1 MVNSM
6 SQPVKNRSNISPS
19 RRKKLWDIYDGW
31 ICSVLGAC
39 LTRSE
44 LRKLARK
51 KKFCL
56 PPADSDYLLHS
67 ALVNGAGSRTPMS
80 RALNTILDKKYR
92 MHINRYAKAEDDET
106 IRRLWKEDIER
117 GNVPGAYW
125 AVMTHPAISK
135 DMLGEIYGQVHMM
148 GHDTHGDYRQDNKN

>member
-1 MVNSM
+1 MLTER
-6 SQPVKNRSNISPS
+6 QKKILEAIIKEYTETGKPV
-19 RRKKLWDIYDGW
+19 G
-31 ICSVLGAC
+31 
-39 LTRSE
+39 
-44 LRKLARK
+44 
-51 KKFCL
+51 
-56 PPADSDYLLHS
+56 S
-67 ALVNGAGSRTPMS
+67 A
-80 RALNTILDKKYR
+80 ILDKKYR